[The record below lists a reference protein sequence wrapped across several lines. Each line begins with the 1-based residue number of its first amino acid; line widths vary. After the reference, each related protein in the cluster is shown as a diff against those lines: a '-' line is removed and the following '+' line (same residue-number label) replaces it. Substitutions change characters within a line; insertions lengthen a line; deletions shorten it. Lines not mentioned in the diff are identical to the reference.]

1 MRVFKATV
9 LCDKDKNDTR
19 CERLIA
25 QDIEAA
31 TDQVAAMLKVS
42 MLPVESV
49 TIEDIHQ
56 TPFMWRSIAT
66 GNRA

>member
-1 MRVFKATV
+1 MRIFKATV
-9 LCDKDKNDTR
+9 ICDKEKNDTR

-25 QDIEAA
+25 PDIEAA
-31 TDQVAAMLKVS
+31 TDQVAAMLKTS

-56 TPFMWRSIAT
+56 TPFLWRSIAT
-66 GNRA
+66 GDRA